1 MFDIIH
7 EINTFTDE
15 CIAIAK
21 EVPDKLDYA
30 KAETIAGNPFK
41 CTEQVE
47 SVFNAGIESLK
58 KKAGSYGMFSIFI
71 DTLIRECEFRF
82 TETAYES
89 QCEARRRMNSARS
102 AFIESGRA
110 AELFA
115 CWKPDPAWRLDW
127 ND

>member
-15 CIAIAK
+15 CIAITK
-21 EVPDKLDYA
+21 EVPDKLDYT
-30 KAETIAGNPFK
+30 KAETLAGNPFK

-47 SVFNAGIESLK
+47 EVFNAGIENLK

-71 DTLIRECEFRF
+71 NTLIRECEFRF

-89 QCEARRRMNSARS
+89 QLETRKRMNNARHE
-102 AFIESGRA
+102 FIESGRG

-115 CWKPDPAWRLDW
+115 CWKPDPVWRLNCD
-127 ND
+127 D